1 MSAEDTTKKGT
12 KPKRKRPSKLRLWL
26 SGWRSRNGFG
36 MAMILLVFLFV
47 GAIALPRAIVQ
58 IPAGHA
64 GVLWARFAGGTITD
78 FHLDEGLRFIWPWD
92 EVYIYDTRLRT
103 IARTYDTISSNG
115 LSMQVEIAV
124 RFRVNKDS
132 VGTLHQLIGPN
143 YPDVLIN
150 PEIGSHARELI
161 SRYTPEQLYTET
173 RAFIQAQILERM
185 ATQLGSSLIAQ
196 GLSGQLVFVEDV
208 LIRSVTLPSSVVEAI
223 ERKEQQYQVVLE
235 YDFRLQR
242 EELERQRKNIEAQ
255 GIREFQDIVSD
266 TITDE
271 YLRLRGID
279 ATLAIATSNN
289 SKMVVM
295 GGSDGLPVILNTG
308 AFEQGGGDDE
318 TLEPITAPLAPN
330 AAVVEPLSTSAVQPD
345 NDRLQGTRSPQTR
358 TTGSRPVT
366 TSTIS
371 PAENADNRALPEGVS
386 DNADEPP
393 TLTQSPPSN
402 AEQSPP
408 SNAAQSAPAPA
419 APSPSSSTTRP

>member
-1 MSAEDTTKKGT
+1 MSTEDIASGANR
-12 KPKRKRPSKLRLWL
+12 PRKRKLGMGSRVRS
-26 SGWRSRNGFG
+26 WRSRNSFG
-36 MAMILLVFLFV
+36 LAFL
-47 GAIALPRAIVQ
+47 AIALVFVFAIAVPRAIIQ

-64 GVLWARFAGGTITD
+64 GVLWARFGGGTVTD
-78 FHLDEGLRFIWPWD
+78 FHLDEGMRLIWPWN

-196 GLSGQLVFVEDV
+196 GLSGQLVYVEDV
-208 LIRSVTLPSSVVEAI
+208 LIRSVMLPSSVVEAI
-223 ERKEQQYQVVLE
+223 ERKEQQYHVMLE
-235 YDFRLQR
+235 YDFRLAR

-266 TITDE
+266 TITEE

-289 SKMVVM
+289 AKMVVM

-308 AFEQGGGDDE
+308 DFDGGDEDSNE

-330 AAVVEPLSTSAVQPD
+330 AAVTEPTVTNTVQPD
-345 NDRLQGTRSPQTR
+345 SNRLQRSQPLR
-358 TTGSRPVT
+358 TLSTVT
-366 TSTIS
+366 AAPMTPASTTPS
-371 PAENADNRALPEGVS
+371 DSSVDRALPENVS
-386 DNADEPP
+386 DDPDA
-393 TLTQSPPSN
+393 
-402 AEQSPP
+402 
-408 SNAAQSAPAPA
+408 NAARVFSDPTQPDQQVVLPAPA
-419 APSPSSSTTRP
+419 AARP